1 MNSLVGGG
9 GSLALDPNDACR
21 SEREQ
26 FGASKNY
33 FTNEILGSTL
43 VGAGGGAVL
52 GGITAAATHGNI
64 LRGALIGGGVGAG
77 AGFATGYYQAMSQ
90 KYRDRQ
96 ELASRVNA
104 DLRTEGTEIDHTL
117 ATFGRLRQCRFAQA
131 ALIKSELR
139 HHQIDRPTAEAQLS
153 YQRAR
158 FDEEVRLAQ
167 SYGATMAKRG
177 NEFQNATAQLAQN
190 RPSRRSRGDAG
201 GAAQVAATETI
212 PEKRANF
219 DRAVEKAETASH
231 VAFNLSTE
239 GGESSRRDD
248 GRRYA

>member
-1 MNSLVGGG
+1 MNGLAGGG
-9 GSLALDPNDACR
+9 GSLALDPNDACS

-26 FGASKNY
+26 FAASKSY
-33 FTNEILGSTL
+33 FTNEILSSTL
-43 VGAGGGAVL
+43 VGAAGGAAL
-52 GGITAAATHGNI
+52 GGITAAVTNGNI
-64 LRGALIGGGVGAG
+64 FRGALIGGGVGAG
-77 AGFATGYYQAMSQ
+77 AGFASGYYRAMSE

-96 ELASRVNA
+96 ELASRINA
-104 DLRTEGTEIDHTL
+104 DLHTESTEIDHTL

-139 HHQIDRPTAEAQLS
+139 HHQIDRATAGARLA

-167 SYGATMAKRG
+167 SYGATMAKRDG
-177 NEFQNATAQLAQN
+177 EFQNATTQLAQN
-190 RPSRRSRGDAG
+190 RPPRRARGDLSG
-201 GAAQVAATETI
+201 QAQVAATETI

-219 DRAVEKAETASH
+219 DHAVEKAQTASN
-231 VAFNLSTE
+231 VAFNLGADE
-239 GGESSRRDD
+239 GASSRRDD